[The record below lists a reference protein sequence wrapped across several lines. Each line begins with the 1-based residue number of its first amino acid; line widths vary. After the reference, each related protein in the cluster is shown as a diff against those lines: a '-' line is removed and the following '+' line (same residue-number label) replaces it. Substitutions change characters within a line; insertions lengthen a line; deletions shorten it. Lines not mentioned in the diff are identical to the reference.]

1 VLILSIDADLKL
13 KKKPS
18 DSTTLQQQIENI
30 ADSH

>member
-1 VLILSIDADLKL
+1 MLILSIDAELK